1 MLTLIRKAL
10 ASYTFRFI
18 LVYVVS
24 LSVGVL
30 VILSLVYA
38 TLSYD
43 YFQRLDERVRQEL
56 EAFAA
61 VYAEKGIEGI
71 DQFVEHKSQL
81 IEPDRFYYLMTDA
94 NFNKLAGDLHGWPRY
109 RNHGEGWVSF
119 QLDVLNWE
127 GREIDTDFFARTI
140 KLDNGNYLLV
150 ARHYG
155 DVIHNAALVGGVLI
169 RSMIV
174 TIILGTFGGLV
185 VGAKSVEQIDRI
197 NRTLHRIMSGNL
209 SERIHDNRQRG
220 ELLDLTV
227 NINDMLDRIQ
237 MLMEGMLQVS
247 DNIAHDLRTPL
258 TRLRNHLSEL
268 QDRLSGQQEGETVG
282 QLIEEAD
289 AILATFSALLRI
301 ARVEAGNRRS
311 AFASVDPRVILLDV
325 VELYE
330 PLAMD
335 KSISLSQSFTP
346 NLQMEGDRDLLF
358 QAFANLIDNAIKY
371 TPEGGQ
377 IRIELVP
384 REGQVEVIVAD
395 SGCGIP
401 ESDHSRVFRRFFR
414 VESSRSEQPGNGLG
428 LSLVWAVV
436 KLHGGT
442 INLADNH
449 PGLRVSIAFPI
460 KG

>member
-1 MLTLIRKAL
+1 MLIRKAL

-43 YFQRLDERVRQEL
+43 YFQRLDDRVRQEL
-56 EAFAA
+56 DDFAA
-61 VYAEKGIEGI
+61 VYADNGIAGV
-71 DQFVEHKSQL
+71 DRFVEQKSQT
-81 IEPDRFYYLMTDA
+81 IEPDRFYYLVADA
-94 NFNKLAGDLHGWPRY
+94 NFRKLAGDLHGWPNY
-109 RNHGEGWVSF
+109 RSQGEGWVSF

-140 KLDNGNYLLV
+140 RLDDGNHLLV

-174 TIILGTFGGLV
+174 TILLGTFGGLV

-209 SERIHDNRQRG
+209 SERIHDDRQRG
-220 ELLDLTV
+220 ELQELTI

-268 QDRLSGQQEGETVG
+268 QERLVDQEEGETVG
-282 QLIEEAD
+282 ELIEEAD

-346 NLQMEGDRDLLF
+346 NLRMEGDRDLLF
-358 QAFANLIDNAIKY
+358 QALANLIDNAIKY

-377 IRIELVP
+377 ISIELVP
-384 REGQVEVIVAD
+384 RDGQVEITVAD

-401 ESDHSRVFRRFFR
+401 ESDYTRVFRRFFR
-414 VESSRSEQPGNGLG
+414 VESARSEQPGNGLG

-442 INLADNH
+442 IRLADNH

-460 KG
+460 KE